1 MLLIPTYVA
10 RSGIHGFGVFS
21 GVTVRRGTVLW
32 RFDPGVD
39 WIIPSSEVERLPPG
53 FKARFLEYAYLRASG
68 EYVLC
73 GDNAMLMNH
82 SPEPNLAEMGDYCI
96 AASDIRR
103 GEELTSDYRL
113 FDQLSARSAAP
124 WLSST

>member
-1 MLLIPTYVA
+1 
-10 RSGIHGFGVFS
+10 VFS
-21 GVTVRRGTVLW
+21 AVAVRCGTVLW

-39 WIIPSSEVERLPPG
+39 WIIPSSDVDRLPPE
-53 FKARFLEYAYLRASG
+53 FRARFLEYAYLQASG

-82 SPEPNLAEMGDYCI
+82 SPAPNLAEMGDHCI
-96 AASDIRR
+96 AASDIHE

-113 FDQLSARSAAP
+113 FDQISARSAAP

>member
-10 RSGIHGFGVFS
+10 RSDIHGFGVFS
-21 GVTVRRGTVLW
+21 AVAVRRGTVLW
-32 RFDPGVD
+32 RLDPGVD
-39 WIIPSSEVERLPPG
+39 WIIPSSDVEQLPTA
-53 FKARFLEYAYLRASG
+53 FRTQFMEYASLWTSG

-82 SPEPNLAEMGDYCI
+82 SPVPNMAEMDDHCI
-96 AASDIRR
+96 AVRDIRE

-113 FDQLSARSAAP
+113 FDQISCRSTAP